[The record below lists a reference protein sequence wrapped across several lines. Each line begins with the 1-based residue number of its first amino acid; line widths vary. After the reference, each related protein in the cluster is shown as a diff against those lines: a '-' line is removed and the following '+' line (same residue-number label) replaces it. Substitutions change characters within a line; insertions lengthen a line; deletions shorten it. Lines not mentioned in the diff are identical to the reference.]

1 MEPFALFHTDLKRT
15 EIAMNA
21 GRLDEAFAL
30 LKSSPSRHHRDAQTL
45 VDRLVD
51 EFVRRGNQ
59 HFDDG
64 RADDARHD
72 ADAAYHLGGR
82 QIEIAKLRQRI
93 AQHLEEGR
101 ELRFTSERGGVNSR
115 GDILQVDGI
124 GSLLLLRS
132 DTVSIGGE
140 STTAPLD
147 ISLRTVGV
155 SKPIRIYRDDED
167 YFWQCESQ
175 RLLSSGDSIA
185 VGRRGR
191 LRFTRA
197 VAASNSAILDVSG
210 AKLFRSDVRRVVLV
224 ADSVLFGHAGCHFTL
239 PNMNPPVILQP
250 SGDAYTLHRQGGYD
264 TQTLMHGDSVCIND
278 IRFTLTVLSHSKAL
292 V

>member
-1 MEPFALFHTDLKRT
+1 MFHTDLKRA
-15 EIAMNA
+15 EIAMKA

-30 LKSSPSRHHRDAQTL
+30 LKSSPCRHHRDAQSL
-45 VDRLVD
+45 VDRLV
-51 EFVRRGNQ
+51 EAFVSRGNQ
-59 HFDDG
+59 HFDEQ
-64 RADDARHD
+64 RTDDAKQD

-93 AQHLEEGR
+93 AQDFEEGR
-101 ELRFTSERGGVNSR
+101 ELRFTAERDGVDSR

-132 DTVSIGGE
+132 DRVSIGGE

-197 VAASNSAILDVSG
+197 VAASNSAVLDVSG
-210 AKLFRSDVRRVVLV
+210 VKLLRSDVRRVVLV
-224 ADSVLFGHAGCHFTL
+224 ADSVLFGHSGCHFTL
-239 PNMNPPVILQP
+239 PNMDPPVILQP
-250 SGDAYTLHRQGGYD
+250 CGDAYTLHRQGGYD
-264 TQTLMHGDSVCIND
+264 RQTLTHGGGVCIND
-278 IRFTLTVLSHSKAL
+278 VRFTLSVLSHSKAF